1 MKNVDDIRFE
11 IAILQENID
20 ELQAHID
27 EANPDGSLYIEMFG
41 CNTVE
46 EAENAICLFEEDI
59 DGLQYNLEEI
69 CG

>member
-1 MKNVDDIRFE
+1 MENIDDIRFE

-46 EAENAICLFEEDI
+46 EAENLICLFEEDI
-59 DGLQYNLEEI
+59 DSLQYDLEKI